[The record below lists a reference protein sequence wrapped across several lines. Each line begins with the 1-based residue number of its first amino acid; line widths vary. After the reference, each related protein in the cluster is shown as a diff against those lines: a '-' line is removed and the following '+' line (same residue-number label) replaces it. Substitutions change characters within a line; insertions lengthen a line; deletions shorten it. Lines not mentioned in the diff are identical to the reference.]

1 MISSSFSYGFSGMQT
16 AYQGMTRS
24 AQDIASANTVD
35 ATGVRE
41 SGVRDSATEIN
52 AGLTGTADTNT
63 ALISL
68 KQNLSLFDASAR
80 VVSTADQ
87 QIGSLLD
94 ITA

>member
-1 MISSSFSYGFSGMQT
+1 MISSTFSYGFSGLQT

-35 ATGVRE
+35 AA
-41 SGVRDSATEIN
+41 GVRDSATEIN

-68 KQNLSLFDASAR
+68 KQNLHLFDASAR